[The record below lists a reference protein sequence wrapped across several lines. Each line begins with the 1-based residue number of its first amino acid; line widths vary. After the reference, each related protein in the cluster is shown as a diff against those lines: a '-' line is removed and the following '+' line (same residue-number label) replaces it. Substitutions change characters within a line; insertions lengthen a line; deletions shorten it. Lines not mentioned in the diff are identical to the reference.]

1 MRPVPAIA
9 PLLEKVAAA
18 TEGQLTVAKLDVQE
32 FEHLLPRFRVRGIP
46 TLLLFRNGSEVA
58 RKVGVESLSDLN
70 GWLRSQGIAIES
82 EGEVVV
88 PEVQPWPAFYRD
100 EALLRFLTDRLR
112 AKALAG
118 RYPTTPSRARK
129 GSPPRLMCWQARV
142 AGRV

>member
-1 MRPVPAIA
+1 MSDLIINLTDSTLDDALNHAELPVLLDLWAPWCGPCLAIA

-70 GWLRSQGIAIES
+70 GWLRSQGS
-82 EGEVVV
+82 PLNLKGK
-88 PEVQPWPAFYRD
+88 WWCR
-100 EALLRFLTDRLR
+100 
-112 AKALAG
+112 KC
-118 RYPTTPSRARK
+118 SRGPLSTATR
-129 GSPPRLMCWQARV
+129 RCCV
-142 AGRV
+142 F